1 MVQRRTHNLAIATEG
16 TPMAASAISDYI
28 AGLDE
33 TLGAVSAALTAHLDT
48 GLPGTV
54 GQLWHGHP
62 VWMNDKTPVAG
73 FKAYP
78 KYVTFMLWRGQAI
91 DDPSGTLSPSGSAE
105 MATLKISTE
114 DGFEGAVLDD
124 WLAKV
129 SAL

>member
-1 MVQRRTHNLAIATEG
+1 
-16 TPMAASAISDYI
+16 MAASAISDYI

-62 VWMNDKTPVAG
+62 VWMRDKTPIAG

-78 KYVTFMLWRGQAI
+78 NYVTFMLWRGQAI
-91 DDPSGTLSPSGSAE
+91 DDPFHLAACQHLSSPCFWRQAFCGR
-105 MATLKISTE
+105 
-114 DGFEGAVLDD
+114 
-124 WLAKV
+124 
-129 SAL
+129 